1 MATALASIEM
11 ASVSTAISRSR
22 ESNEAL
28 RLHGLYRGKIQT
40 MAKCPLN
47 GFEDFSIWYTPGVAE
62 PCKRIQ
68 ADPESVFDYTNKA
81 NSIAIVSDGTRVL
94 GLGDIGPE
102 AGLPV
107 MEGKALLFKFLGGVD
122 AVPLCLGAKTADELV
137 QAVKWL
143 EPSFGAINL
152 EDISHPKCFR
162 VLDQLRREARIPVWH
177 DDQQGTATVALAA
190 LVNALQV
197 VDKRLDSVCIALIG
211 IGAANFANYRLLK
224 AAGADPGRIIA
235 CDRRGILHAGRRD
248 IAERQ
253 EELAEKWHVCQATNA
268 QRRTGG
274 IAQALEG
281 ADVCLAFSSSG
292 PGIIRTEWI
301 QKMTRDAIVFAC
313 ANPTPEIWPH
323 EAKEAGA
330 RVVGTGRGDF
340 PNQVNNSLGFPAIFR
355 GVLDVRAA
363 TITDQMA
370 LAAARELA
378 ATVEHPTADR
388 IVPRMDE
395 WEIYPRIAAA
405 TALEAQR
412 EGVARL
418 SAGRDELL
426 AMARRAISTA
436 RDSTFALMREG
447 LIPAAEPNGG

>member
-1 MATALASIEM
+1 MQPANAPVFRAEDS
-11 ASVSTAISRSR
+11 S
-22 ESNEAL
+22 EAL
-28 RLHGLYRGKIQT
+28 RQHRAYRGKVQ
-40 MAKCPLN
+40 MMPKCPLR
-47 GFEDFSIWYTPGVAE
+47 GFEDFAVWYTPGVAE

-68 ADPESVFDYTNKA
+68 AEPSLVYDYTNKG

-122 AVPLCLGAKTADELV
+122 AVPLCLRTESADELV

-143 EPSFGAINL
+143 EPSFGAVNL
-152 EDISHPKCFR
+152 EDIAHPKCFR
-162 VLDQLRREARIPVWH
+162 VLDRLRREANIPIWH

-190 LVNALQV
+190 LCNALKV
-197 VDKRLDSVCIALIG
+197 VDKQLDSVRIAMIG
-211 IGAANFANYRLLK
+211 IGAANFANYRLLL
-224 AAGADPGRIIA
+224 AAGADPERIVA
-235 CDRRGILHAGRRD
+235 CDRRGILHLGRSD
-248 IAERQ
+248 I
-253 EELAEKWHVCQATNA
+253 EEDQVALAEKWHVCQATNA
-268 QRRTGG
+268 ERRVGG
-274 IAQALEG
+274 IDEALRE

-292 PGIIRTEWI
+292 PGIIWPEWVHG
-301 QKMTRDAIVFAC
+301 MARHAIVFAC
-313 ANPTPEIWPH
+313 ANPTPEIWPQD
-323 EAKEAGA
+323 ALKAGA

-363 TITDQMA
+363 TITDAMA

-378 ATVEHPTADR
+378 AAVGEPTADR

-405 TALEAQR
+405 TAVEAQR
-412 EGVARL
+412 EGVAGL
-418 SAGRDELL
+418 YTSQDELL
-426 AMARRAISTA
+426 ESARRVISSA
-436 RDSTFALMREG
+436 REATFALMREG
-447 LIPAAEPNGG
+447 LIPAWAGRS